1 MERLRV
7 ETQEKIEV
15 LKRLQKVDREIAHL
29 RKMKELEPKRLSDI
43 RSEAKE
49 TEKRL
54 GWLDEHHAQM
64 QRKTSKIELDIKARA
79 DKISRLKS
87 QMLKASTNR
96 EYQSFIKEVSLAEV
110 EKSRAEEDLLEAMIE
125 VESFAKREK
134 EIKDKIEE
142 VRKKAEEIGKE
153 VDVALGEIA
162 SRENEFHKTREE
174 IAALLD
180 AESLRHYE
188 RLFASR
194 NGEAVVPAAY
204 QSGTSHN
211 EGCYICTGC
220 YMPLTHQM
228 VNLLLMGKEIVTC
241 KSCGRILY
249 VDDDHKEPE

>member
-1 MERLRV
+1 METR
-7 ETQEKIEV
+7 EKIAV

-43 RSEAKE
+43 RSEAEE

-54 GWLDEHHAQM
+54 GWLGEHHAQM
-64 QRKTSKIELDIKARA
+64 QRKTSKIELDIKSRA
-79 DKISRLKS
+79 DKISRLKN

-110 EKSRAEEDLLEAMIE
+110 EKNRVEEDLLETMIE
-125 VESFAKREK
+125 IESFTEREK
-134 EIKDKIEE
+134 EIKAKIEE
-142 VRKKAEEIGKE
+142 VSKKVEEIRKE

-162 SRENEFHKTREE
+162 SREGELQKTREE
-174 IAALLD
+174 VAVSLD
-180 AESLRHYE
+180 AESLRDYE
-188 RLFASR
+188 RLFRAR
-194 NGEAVVPAAY
+194 NGEAVVLAAY
-204 QSGTSHN
+204 QPGTSHN
-211 EGCYICTGC
+211 EGCYVCTGC

-228 VNLLLMGKEIVTC
+228 VNLLLMGRDLVTC